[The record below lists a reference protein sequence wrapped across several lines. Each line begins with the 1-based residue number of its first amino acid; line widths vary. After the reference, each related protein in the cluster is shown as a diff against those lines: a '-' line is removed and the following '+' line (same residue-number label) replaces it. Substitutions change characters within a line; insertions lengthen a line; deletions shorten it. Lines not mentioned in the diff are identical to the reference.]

1 MDAFIALFDVGFVHR
16 TPDAML
22 QIVLARQTESC
33 LIHRHEHGDFG
44 AAGPCQCVQNLGAIA
59 SHHGVIRSVYRLNSG
74 SFVSVETD
82 LDRHETCLRLA
93 AGSAPENAGG
103 SPMLKGTTPGDM
115 NA

>member
-1 MDAFIALFDVGFVHR
+1 MDAFVALFDVGFVHR

-44 AAGPCQCVQNLGAIA
+44 AAGACQCVLNLGAIA
-59 SHHGVIRSVYRLNSG
+59 SHHGVIRSVYRLDSG

-93 AGSAPENAGG
+93 AGPAADNG
-103 SPMLKGTTPGDM
+103 SNCPTLKGCTPGDL